1 MLEAKNGRIAFLAD
15 AEVMGFFAKVTERIL
30 SLSSFQSP
38 QRVFMD
44 KFSSGFKRAENYSD
58 ADHVM
63 GKGPTGTQAGDGTQ
77 QESAE
82 AMGDIQEIVDGI
94 DGMEDDE

>member
-1 MLEAKNGRIAFLAD
+1 
-15 AEVMGFFAKVTERIL
+15 
-30 SLSSFQSP
+30 
-38 QRVFMD
+38 MD

-63 GKGPTGTQAGDGTQ
+63 GKGPTGNQADNTTQ

-82 AMGDIQEIVDGI
+82 AMGDI
-94 DGMEDDE
+94 